1 MLNWISKLLP
11 RIGKSAEISAQ
22 PDTAAAAT
30 ATGQRKDA
38 ETWHKRGNTF
48 LGEGDFTQAAD
59 CYRHALEIV
68 PDFAD
73 ACVSLAYILIT
84 ESRHRDAG
92 EYLLQA
98 LQIEPGNPDTH
109 YMLGTIASA
118 RGDVD
123 ASIDHYR
130 NAIANRPN
138 FSEALHS
145 LGNALDA
152 KGKHEEAAESYR
164 RALELNPNDVIACN
178 NLGRLLDKRGEFAE
192 AAGLFERILAI
203 EPENA
208 IAHNNLGKVLQE
220 MRLAEP
226 AIAHFQ
232 RAIAIMPDSVVAYH
246 NLANALKLSGE
257 LDAAI
262 DNYRKALSFNPDN
275 AEIHN
280 NLGIVHLEQ
289 GRLPEAIDCY
299 RKALAILPDYAS
311 ARSNLGLAL
320 QAQGELE
327 RALECHRCAH
337 ASVPDFAGA
346 HWNESLCL
354 LLMGNYEAG
363 WKKYEWRWKNTDT
376 ALCSRKHE
384 FVQPL
389 WLGKESLQGKTILL
403 WTEQGLGDTIQFCRY
418 ARLVAALGATVL
430 LTVPA
435 PLKPILVDLEGVSRI
450 LSEDDVVPPFDYQCP
465 LMSLPLAFGTTID
478 TIPADIPYLHVDP
491 AKRRQWQARLE
502 QHTGLRVG
510 LVWSGGFR
518 ADQPEVW
525 SANKRRNIPLYKL
538 APLNRPGIDFF
549 SLQVGDYGTSQL
561 QELRASSWDGPAI
574 SDYTDAIV
582 DFSDTAALIDN
593 LDLVISVDTSTAHLA
608 GAIGKPVWILNRFD
622 TCWRWMRDRT
632 DSPWYPSARLFRQPQ
647 PGDWDSVIADV
658 AHALANLV
666 QSRLPSR
673 SNHVQLD

>member
-11 RIGKSAEISAQ
+11 RIGKSAEISVR
-22 PDTAAAAT
+22 PDTATATT

-48 LGEGDFTQAAD
+48 LGEGNPKQAAD
-59 CYRHALEIV
+59 CYRRALEIA

-73 ACVSLAYILIT
+73 ACVSLAYILIS
-84 ESRHRDAG
+84 ESRYRDA
-92 EYLLQA
+92 EQYLLHA
-98 LQIEPGNPDTH
+98 LRLEPGNADAH
-109 YMLGTIASA
+109 YMLGSGAAA
-118 RGDVD
+118 RKDVD

-130 NAIANRPN
+130 NAIANRPD
-138 FSEALHS
+138 FPEALHS
-145 LGNALDA
+145 LGNALEA
-152 KGKHEEAAESYR
+152 KGKFEEAAESYR
-164 RALELNPNDVIACN
+164 RALELNPNNVIVCD
-178 NLGRLLDKRGEFAE
+178 NLGQLLDKRGQFTE

-220 MRLAEP
+220 MGLAEP
-226 AIAHFQ
+226 AIAHFL
-232 RAIAIMPDSVVAYH
+232 RAIAIMPDAVFAYH
-246 NLANALKLSGE
+246 NLANALKLRGE
-257 LDAAI
+257 QDAAI
-262 DNYRKALSFNPDN
+262 DNYRKALSLNPDD

-280 NLGIVHLEQ
+280 NLGIVYLEQ
-289 GRLPEAIDCY
+289 GRLPEAIDCFQ
-299 RKALAILPDYAS
+299 KAIAILPEYAQ
-311 ARSNLGLAL
+311 AHSNLGLAL

-327 RALECHRCAH
+327 HALECHRRAH

-346 HWNESLCL
+346 HWNEGLCL

-363 WKKYEWRWKNTDT
+363 WKKYEWRWKNTDM
-376 ALCSRKHE
+376 ALGRRKHE

-389 WLGKESLQGKTILL
+389 WLGKESLQRKTILL
-403 WTEQGLGDTIQFCRY
+403 WAEQGMGDTIQFCRY
-418 ARLVAALGATVL
+418 ARLVAELGATVL
-430 LTVPA
+430 LAAPA
-435 PLKPILVDLEGVSRI
+435 PLKPLLVDLEGVSRV
-450 LSEDDVVPPFDYQCP
+450 LSEDDAIPPFDYHCP

-478 TIPADIPYLHVDP
+478 TIPAEIPYLHADP
-491 AKRRQWQARLE
+491 AKRDRWRTRLE

-525 SANKRRNIPLYKL
+525 STNERRNIPLKKF
-538 APLNRPGIDFF
+538 AALNRPGIDFF
-549 SLQVGDYGTSQL
+549 SLQVGDYGASQL
-561 QELRASSWDGPAI
+561 QELRASSWEGPAI
-574 SDYTDAIV
+574 VDYTDAIT

-622 TCWRWMRDRT
+622 TCWRWMTDRT
-632 DSPWYPSARLFRQPQ
+632 DSLWYPSARLFRQPQ

-658 AHALANLV
+658 AHALANIV
-666 QSRLPSR
+666 QSRAPSR